1 MRFPLHP
8 LPSSLALVL
17 FLALN
22 PAGWAQADAGASS
35 GPAPVDLSKTADE
48 TAGSIG
54 VTSLLGQLRTAQ
66 AQRTCDSAAGAEELA
81 LRQQLMESVVATSLD
96 VDGVLAEI
104 ANERT
109 DLSELRATLE
119 ARRDRTVGL
128 LNAANLITGTG
139 LGIAVN
145 AMQFSTSTANL
156 GDGIGVGSGIASTV
170 LSIVGIRRQN
180 GPQHGVGAVPN
191 MLAPLFDAKP
201 ALNTYYPPEV
211 LRYLQSVP
219 PTEDAARGTRL
230 DQLMAQWTR
239 DGRLVP
245 PGSPKRDQKVAS
257 LTASMNKSIKV
268 SIGDLA
274 DRSAML
280 GDVSGRVALM
290 KRDMAAMMR
299 SYLRDEHT
307 CKP

>member
-1 MRFPLHP
+1 MLTARA
-8 LPSSLALVL
+8 LAL
-17 FLALN
+17 LATLT
-22 PAGWAQADAGASS
+22 PALLVAQQPPP
-35 GPAPVDLSKTADE
+35 PAIPSQTTANAE
-48 TAGSIG
+48 QTAAALG
-54 VTSLLGQLRTAQ
+54 VTPVLAKLQFAHASHPCGAPTSL
-66 AQRTCDSAAGAEELA
+66 EELA
-81 LRQQLMESVVATSLD
+81 LRQELLESVTASSLD

-119 ARRDRTVGL
+119 ARRDHTVGL
-128 LNAANLITGTG
+128 LNVANLITGTG
-139 LGIAVN
+139 VGIAVN

-170 LSIVGIRRQN
+170 LSVIGIRRQN
-180 GPQHGVGAVPN
+180 GPQHGLGQVPN

-219 PTEDAARGTRL
+219 QTEDAARGTRL
-230 DQLMAQWTR
+230 QQLMAEWER
-239 DGRLVP
+239 DGRINP
-245 PGSPKRDQKVAS
+245 PGSAKRDRKIAS
-257 LTASMNKSIKV
+257 LTASSDKNAKV
-268 SIGDLA
+268 SISDLV

-299 SYLRDEHT
+299 SYRGDSET

>member
-1 MRFPLHP
+1 MLIPGTPLTVC
-8 LPSSLALVL
+8 ALVL
-17 FLALN
+17 FAVLT
-22 PAGWAQADAGASS
+22 PA
-35 GPAPVDLSKTADE
+35 
-48 TAGSIG
+48 
-54 VTSLLGQLRTAQ
+54 SLLAQQPASPDIPSQSAAAAEQTAAALGLAPLLGRLRTAQ
-66 AQRTCDSAAGAEELA
+66 ANHACGAPASLEELA
-81 LRQQLMESVVATSLD
+81 LRQQLLESITASSLD

-119 ARRDRTVGL
+119 ARRNRTVGL

-145 AMQFSTSTANL
+145 AMQFSTKTANL

-180 GPQHGVGAVPN
+180 GPQHGIGDVPN

-211 LRYLQSVP
+211 LRYLQSAP
-219 PTEDAARGTRL
+219 PAEDAARGTRL
-230 DQLMAQWTR
+230 DQLMAEWTR
-239 DGRLVP
+239 DGRLDP
-245 PGSPKRDQKVAS
+245 PSSAKRDQKIAT
-257 LTASMNKSIKV
+257 LTTSMSKTVKL
-268 SIGDLA
+268 SIGDLV

-280 GDVSGRVALM
+280 GDVSGRVSLM

-299 SYLRDEHT
+299 SYRSDET
-307 CKP
+307 ACKP